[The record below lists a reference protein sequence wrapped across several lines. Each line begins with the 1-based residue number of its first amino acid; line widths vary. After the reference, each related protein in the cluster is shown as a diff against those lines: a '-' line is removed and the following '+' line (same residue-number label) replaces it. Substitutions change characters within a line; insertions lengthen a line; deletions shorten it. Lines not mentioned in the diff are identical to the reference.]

1 MNANLIPN
9 LIIGAGPAGLATAG
23 RLRKMNI
30 PFEIL
35 EQSDKIANAWHNHYD
50 RLHLHTV
57 NELSHLP
64 HLKFPEGFPVYVPK
78 GDLVKYYQKYAEEFD
93 IKPHFNQ
100 KVNSIKKTG
109 EYWRVETEKGDSFL
123 AKNVII
129 ATGKNRVENYPKW
142 EGQNAFNGAIVHS
155 RKYKNPKPFS
165 GQKVL
170 VVGMGNTGAEIALD
184 LSEHNVDTYIS
195 VRSPVS
201 IVPRDVNGRPVQ
213 ITAKKM
219 AKLPFGL
226 GDWLG
231 TQIRRF
237 LIGDLSKYGLK
248 TDPTPPAVLLRNTG
262 KTSVIDIGTVAQIK
276 AGKIK
281 VLPDIKAFFDTGI
294 EFKNGVKH
302 NFDSVILATGYHAQV
317 EDFVE
322 NVSNLLDKNNLPK
335 SPIGEGTQKGLF
347 FVGFDNYKLGGIL
360 GTIYTDSETVANA
373 IQKDF
378 QK

>member
-1 MNANLIPN
+1 MKSKILSN

-35 EQSDKIANAWHNHYD
+35 EQSDKIANAWHHHYD

-57 NELSHLP
+57 NEFSHLP
-64 HLKFPEGFPVYVPK
+64 HMNFPEGFPVYVPK
-78 GDLVKYYQKYAEEFD
+78 NELVKYYEHYATHYE

-100 KVNSIKKTG
+100 TVNSIKKS
-109 EYWRVETEKGDSFL
+109 GDNWKVQTSSGQTFL
-123 AKNVII
+123 AENVII
-129 ATGKNRVENYPKW
+129 ATGKNRVENKPKW
-142 EGQNAFNGAIVHS
+142 KGQDQFRGDLVHS
-155 RKYKNPKPFS
+155 RNYKNPKPFL

-184 LSEHNVDTYIS
+184 LSEFNVETYIS

-231 TQIRRF
+231 IQIRRF
-237 LIGDLSKYGLK
+237 LIGDLTKYGLK
-248 TDPTPPAVLLRNTG
+248 TDPTPPAVLLRETG
-262 KTSVIDIGTVAQIK
+262 KTSVIDIGTVAAIK

-281 VLPDIKAFFDTGI
+281 VLPDIEGFYGSGI
-294 EFKNGVKH
+294 QFKNGEKID
-302 NFDSVILATGYHAQV
+302 FDTVILATGYHAQV

-322 NVSNLLDKNNLPK
+322 NVSGLFDKNNLPK
-335 SPIGEGTQKGLF
+335 FPIGQGAQKGLF

-360 GTIYTDSETVANA
+360 GTIYDDSETVAEA
-373 IQKDF
+373 IQKN
-378 QK
+378 Q

>member
-1 MNANLIPN
+1 MKSKILSN

-35 EQSDKIANAWHNHYD
+35 EQSDKIANAWHHHYD

-57 NELSHLP
+57 NEFSHLP
-64 HLKFPEGFPVYVPK
+64 HMNFPEGFPVYVPK
-78 GDLVKYYQKYAEEFD
+78 NELVKYYEHYATHYE

-100 KVNSIKKTG
+100 TVNSIKKS
-109 EYWRVETEKGDSFL
+109 GDNWKVQTSSGQTFL
-123 AKNVII
+123 AENVII
-129 ATGKNRVENYPKW
+129 ATGKNRVENKPKW
-142 EGQNAFNGAIVHS
+142 KGQDQFRGDLVHS
-155 RKYKNPKPFS
+155 RNYKNPKPFL

-184 LSEHNVDTYIS
+184 LSEFNVETYIS

-231 TQIRRF
+231 IQIRRF
-237 LIGDLSKYGLK
+237 LIGDLTKYGLK
-248 TDPTPPAVLLRNTG
+248 TDPTPPAVLLRETG
-262 KTSVIDIGTVAQIK
+262 KTSVIDIGTVAAIK

-281 VLPDIKAFFDTGI
+281 VLPDIEGFYESGI
-294 EFKNGVKH
+294 QFKNGEKID
-302 NFDSVILATGYHAQV
+302 FDTVILATGYHAQV

-322 NVSNLLDKNNLPK
+322 NVSGLFDKNNLPK
-335 SPIGEGTQKGLF
+335 SPIGQGGQKGLF

-360 GTIYTDSETVANA
+360 GTIYDDSETVAEA
-373 IQKDF
+373 IQKN
-378 QK
+378 Q

>member
-1 MNANLIPN
+1 MKSKILSN

-35 EQSDKIANAWHNHYD
+35 EQSDKIANAWHHHYD

-57 NELSHLP
+57 NEFSHLP
-64 HLKFPEGFPVYVPK
+64 HMNFPEGFPIYVPK
-78 GDLVKYYQKYAEEFD
+78 RELVKYYEYYATHYE

-100 KVNSIKKTG
+100 TVNSIKKS
-109 EYWRVETEKGDSFL
+109 GDNWKVQTSSGQTFL
-123 AKNVII
+123 AENVII
-129 ATGKNRVENYPKW
+129 ATGKNRVENKPKW
-142 EGQNAFNGAIVHS
+142 KGQDQFRGDLVHS
-155 RKYKNPKPFS
+155 RNYKNPKPFL

-184 LSEHNVDTYIS
+184 LSEFNVETYIS

-231 TQIRRF
+231 IQIRRF
-237 LIGDLSKYGLK
+237 LIGDLTKYGLK
-248 TDPTPPAVLLRNTG
+248 TDPTPPAVLLRETG
-262 KTSVIDIGTVAQIK
+262 KTSVIDIGTVAAIK

-281 VLPDIKAFFDTGI
+281 VLPDIEGFYGSGI
-294 EFKNGVKH
+294 QFKNGEKID
-302 NFDSVILATGYHAQV
+302 FDTVILATGYHAQV

-322 NVSNLLDKNNLPK
+322 NVSGLFDKNNLPK
-335 SPIGEGTQKGLF
+335 FPIGQGAQKGLF

-360 GTIYTDSETVANA
+360 GTIYDDSETVAEA
-373 IQKDF
+373 IQKN
-378 QK
+378 Q